1 MIIKEV
7 IERKPVKVS
16 SKENPMDK
24 KNKIKESQ
32 LFIEEWHDTCLALP
46 DYDDVWFIADNRL
59 CVGKYEPN
67 QQLFCMADGFGVELK
82 DVRQWKYV
90 GVDKQIAKYP
100 KEKQIIAVQTP
111 DYPCLITGIFTDHCI
126 DEETGDEVSAVITD
140 EEVYN
145 SGDIIDW
152 KRVLYWYVLP
162 ELPIVTLEPVGDAI
176 TIALPDTEE
185 VIVDRTGVTTND
197 LCSCE
202 GEACSCTG
210 PMSMDSKD
218 VKSAIV
224 NSNTLSE
231 KCKDL
236 KESIEDDMEDEVVE
250 PPMEEDDIYDIDS
263 PEPLEGPEPMDSMEE
278 PTSEES
284 SEGLNED
291 ELESSVKDWY
301 LGSFEVDD
309 LGNEISEDVTFAD
322 VMKCLEDHSDFYE
335 CIGVGDSVIRERV
348 FEKLA
353 EILNVEPLIVYY
365 QWLRDDYDWFA
376 DIEEESMEEE
386 PIEEE
391 EVIEEEDSEVDP
403 ELKKEFDSLDGDVD
417 IGIDRKLPKDLAEH
431 TMRYFL
437 NILRIS

>member
-16 SKENPMDK
+16 SKGNPMD
-24 KNKIKESQ
+24 NINRVKEAQ

-46 DYDDVWFIADNRL
+46 EYDDVWFIADGRL

-100 KEKQIIAVQTP
+100 KEKQIVAVQTP
-111 DYPCLITGIFTDHCI
+111 DYPCLVTGIFTDHCI
-126 DEETGDEVSAVITD
+126 DDETGDEVSAIITD

-145 SGDIIDW
+145 FEDIIDW
-152 KRVLYWYVLP
+152 KKVLYWYVLP
-162 ELPIVTLEPVGDAI
+162 ELPIVILDPVGDAI
-176 TIALPDTEE
+176 TVALPDTEE
-185 VIVDRTGVTTND
+185 VIVDKTGVTTND
-197 LCSCE
+197 LCCCE
-202 GEACSCTG
+202 GEACSSTG
-210 PMSMDSKD
+210 PMSMDSGD

-231 KCKDL
+231 KRKGL
-236 KESIEDDMEDEVVE
+236 KESVEEDMENVVA
-250 PPMEEDDIYDIDS
+250 PPVEEEDIYDIDE
-263 PEPLEGPEPMDSMEE
+263 PETIEE
-278 PTSEES
+278 PVNEVSEEEVVETS
-284 SEGLNED
+284 DED
-291 ELESSVKDWY
+291 ELNSSVKEWY
-301 LGSFEVDD
+301 LNSFDVDNLGS
-309 LGNEISEDVTFAD
+309 EISENVTFGD
-322 VMKCLEDHSDFYE
+322 VMRCLEEHNDFYE

-353 EILNVEPLIVYY
+353 EILNVEPLTVYY
-365 QWLRDDYDWFA
+365 QWLKDDYDWFA
-376 DIEEESMEEE
+376 DVEEDSVAEE

-391 EVIEEEDSEVDP
+391 AVDNEDPEIDP
-403 ELKKEFDSLDGDVD
+403 ELKEDFDSLEDEDADMKVEVEN
-417 IGIDRKLPKDLAEH
+417 LPKELAEH

-437 NILRIS
+437 NILREN

>member
-16 SKENPMDK
+16 SKGNPMD
-24 KNKIKESQ
+24 NINRVKEAQ

-46 DYDDVWFIADNRL
+46 EYDDVWFIADGRL

-100 KEKQIIAVQTP
+100 KEKQIVAVQTP
-111 DYPCLITGIFTDHCI
+111 DYPCLVTGIFTDHCI
-126 DEETGDEVSAVITD
+126 DEETGDEVSAIITD

-145 SGDIIDW
+145 FEDIIDW

-162 ELPIVTLEPVGDAI
+162 ELPIVILEPVGDAI
-176 TIALPDTEE
+176 TIALPDTED

-197 LCSCE
+197 LCCCE
-202 GEACSCTG
+202 GEACSSTG
-210 PMSMDSKD
+210 PMSMDSGD

-231 KCKDL
+231 KRKGL
-236 KESIEDDMEDEVVE
+236 KESVEEDMENVITPPVE
-250 PPMEEDDIYDIDS
+250 EEDIYDIDE
-263 PEPLEGPEPMDSMEE
+263 PETVEE
-278 PTSEES
+278 PVNEVSEEEVVETS
-284 SEGLNED
+284 DED
-291 ELESSVKDWY
+291 ELNSSVKEWY
-301 LGSFEVDD
+301 LNSFDVDNLGS
-309 LGNEISEDVTFAD
+309 EISEDVTFGD
-322 VMKCLEDHSDFYE
+322 VMRCLEEHNDFYD

-353 EILNVEPLIVYY
+353 EILNVEPLTVYY
-365 QWLRDDYDWFA
+365 QWLKDDYDWFA
-376 DIEEESMEEE
+376 DVEEDSVEEE

-391 EVIEEEDSEVDP
+391 EAIDNEDLEIDP
-403 ELKKEFDSLDGDVD
+403 ELKEDFDSLEDEDADMKVEVEN
-417 IGIDRKLPKDLAEH
+417 LPKELAEH

-437 NILRIS
+437 NILREN

>member
-16 SKENPMDK
+16 SKGNPMD
-24 KNKIKESQ
+24 NINRVKEAQ

-46 DYDDVWFIADNRL
+46 EYDDVWFIADGRL

-100 KEKQIIAVQTP
+100 KEKQIVAVQTP

-126 DEETGDEVSAVITD
+126 DDETGDEVSAIITD

-145 SGDIIDW
+145 FEDIIDW

-162 ELPIVTLEPVGDAI
+162 ELPIVILDPVGDAV
-176 TIALPDTEE
+176 TVALPDTEE
-185 VIVDRTGVTTND
+185 VIVDKTGVTTND
-197 LCSCE
+197 LCCCE
-202 GEACSCTG
+202 GEACSSTG
-210 PMSMDSKD
+210 PMSMDSGD

-231 KCKDL
+231 KCKGL
-236 KESIEDDMEDEVVE
+236 KESVEEDMENVVA
-250 PPMEEDDIYDIDS
+250 PPMEEEDIYDIDE
-263 PEPLEGPEPMDSMEE
+263 PETVEE
-278 PTSEES
+278 PVNEVSEEEVVETS
-284 SEGLNED
+284 DED
-291 ELESSVKDWY
+291 ELNSSVKEWY
-301 LGSFEVDD
+301 LNSFDVDNLGS
-309 LGNEISEDVTFAD
+309 EISEDVTFGD
-322 VMKCLEDHSDFYE
+322 VMRCLEEHNDFYD

-353 EILNVEPLIVYY
+353 EILNVEPLTVYY
-365 QWLRDDYDWFA
+365 QWLKDDYDWFA
-376 DIEEESMEEE
+376 DVEEDSVAEE

-391 EVIEEEDSEVDP
+391 AVDNEDLEIDP
-403 ELKKEFDSLDGDVD
+403 ELKEDFDSLEDEDADMKVEVEN
-417 IGIDRKLPKDLAEH
+417 LPKELAEH

-437 NILRIS
+437 NILREN

>member
-16 SKENPMDK
+16 SKGNPMD
-24 KNKIKESQ
+24 NINRVKEAQ

-46 DYDDVWFIADNRL
+46 EYDDVWFIADGRL

-100 KEKQIIAVQTP
+100 KEKQIVAVQTP

-126 DEETGDEVSAVITD
+126 DDETGDEVSAIITD

-145 SGDIIDW
+145 FEDIIDW

-162 ELPIVTLEPVGDAI
+162 ELPIVILEPVGDAI

-197 LCSCE
+197 LCCCE
-202 GEACSCTG
+202 GEACSSTG
-210 PMSMDSKD
+210 PMSMDSGD

-231 KCKDL
+231 KRKGL
-236 KESIEDDMEDEVVE
+236 KESVEEDMENVVA
-250 PPMEEDDIYDIDS
+250 PPVEEEDIYDIDE
-263 PEPLEGPEPMDSMEE
+263 PETIEE
-278 PTSEES
+278 PVNEVSEEEVVETS
-284 SEGLNED
+284 DED
-291 ELESSVKDWY
+291 ELNSSVKEWY
-301 LGSFEVDD
+301 LNSFDVDNLGS
-309 LGNEISEDVTFAD
+309 EISENVTFGD
-322 VMKCLEDHSDFYE
+322 VMRCLEEHNDFYE

-353 EILNVEPLIVYY
+353 EILNVEPLTVYY
-365 QWLRDDYDWFA
+365 QWLKDDYDWFA
-376 DIEEESMEEE
+376 DVEEDSVAEE

-391 EVIEEEDSEVDP
+391 AVDNEDPEIDP
-403 ELKKEFDSLDGDVD
+403 ELKEDFDSLEDEDADMKVEVEN
-417 IGIDRKLPKDLAEH
+417 LPKELAEH

-437 NILRIS
+437 NILREN

>member
-16 SKENPMDK
+16 SKRNPMD
-24 KNKIKESQ
+24 NINRVKEAQ

-46 DYDDVWFIADNRL
+46 EYDDVWFIADGRL

-100 KEKQIIAVQTP
+100 KEKQIVAVQTP

-126 DEETGDEVSAVITD
+126 DDETGDEVSAIITD

-145 SGDIIDW
+145 FEDIIDW

-162 ELPIVTLEPVGDAI
+162 ELPIVILDPVGDAI

-197 LCSCE
+197 LCCCE
-202 GEACSCTG
+202 GEACSSTG
-210 PMSMDSKD
+210 PMSMDSGD

-231 KCKDL
+231 KCKGL
-236 KESIEDDMEDEVVE
+236 KESVEEDMENVVA
-250 PPMEEDDIYDIDS
+250 PSIEEEDIYDIDE
-263 PEPLEGPEPMDSMEE
+263 PETVEE
-278 PTSEES
+278 PVNEVSEEEVVETS
-284 SEGLNED
+284 DED
-291 ELESSVKDWY
+291 ELNSSVKEWY
-301 LGSFEVDD
+301 LNSFDVDNLGS
-309 LGNEISEDVTFAD
+309 EISENVTFGD
-322 VMKCLEDHSDFYE
+322 VMRCLEEHNDFYE

-353 EILNVEPLIVYY
+353 EILNVEPLTVYY
-365 QWLRDDYDWFA
+365 QWLKDDYDWFA
-376 DIEEESMEEE
+376 DVEEDSVAEE

-391 EVIEEEDSEVDP
+391 AVDNEDPEIDP
-403 ELKKEFDSLDGDVD
+403 ELKEDFDSLEDEDADMKVEVEN
-417 IGIDRKLPKDLAEH
+417 LPKELAEH

-437 NILRIS
+437 NILREN

>member
-16 SKENPMDK
+16 SKGNPMD
-24 KNKIKESQ
+24 NINRVKEAQ

-46 DYDDVWFIADNRL
+46 EYDDVWFIADGRL

-100 KEKQIIAVQTP
+100 KEKQIVAVQTP

-126 DEETGDEVSAVITD
+126 DEETGDEVSAIITD

-145 SGDIIDW
+145 FEDIIDW

-162 ELPIVTLEPVGDAI
+162 ELPIVILEPVGDAI
-176 TIALPDTEE
+176 TIALPDTED

-197 LCSCE
+197 LCCCE
-202 GEACSCTG
+202 GEACSSTG
-210 PMSMDSKD
+210 PMSMDSGD

-231 KCKDL
+231 KRKGL
-236 KESIEDDMEDEVVE
+236 KESVEEDMENVVA
-250 PPMEEDDIYDIDS
+250 PPVEEEDIYDIDE
-263 PEPLEGPEPMDSMEE
+263 PETVEE
-278 PTSEES
+278 PVNEVSEEEVVETS
-284 SEGLNED
+284 DED
-291 ELESSVKDWY
+291 ELNSSVKEWY
-301 LGSFEVDD
+301 LNSFDVDNLGS
-309 LGNEISEDVTFAD
+309 EISENVTFGD
-322 VMKCLEDHSDFYE
+322 VMRCLEEHNDFYE

-353 EILNVEPLIVYY
+353 EILNVEPLTVYY
-365 QWLRDDYDWFA
+365 QWLKDDYDWFA
-376 DIEEESMEEE
+376 DVEEDSVAEE

-391 EVIEEEDSEVDP
+391 AVDNEDPEIDP
-403 ELKKEFDSLDGDVD
+403 ELKEDFDSLEDEDADMKVEVEN
-417 IGIDRKLPKDLAEH
+417 LPKELAEH

-437 NILRIS
+437 NILREN

>member
-16 SKENPMDK
+16 SKGNPMD
-24 KNKIKESQ
+24 NINRVKEAQ

-46 DYDDVWFIADNRL
+46 EYDDVWFIADGRL

-100 KEKQIIAVQTP
+100 KEKQIVAVQTP

-126 DEETGDEVSAVITD
+126 DDETGDEVSAIITD

-145 SGDIIDW
+145 FEDIIDW

-162 ELPIVTLEPVGDAI
+162 ELPIVILDPVGDAI

-197 LCSCE
+197 LCCCE
-202 GEACSCTG
+202 GEACSSTG
-210 PMSMDSKD
+210 PMSMDSGD

-224 NSNTLSE
+224 SSNTLSE
-231 KCKDL
+231 KCKGL
-236 KESIEDDMEDEVVE
+236 KESVEEDMENVVA
-250 PPMEEDDIYDIDS
+250 PPMEEEDIYDIDE
-263 PEPLEGPEPMDSMEE
+263 PETVEE
-278 PTSEES
+278 PVNEVSEEEVVETS
-284 SEGLNED
+284 DED
-291 ELESSVKDWY
+291 ELNSSVKEWY
-301 LGSFEVDD
+301 LNSFDVDNLGS
-309 LGNEISEDVTFAD
+309 EISENVTFGD
-322 VMKCLEDHSDFYE
+322 VMRCLEEHNDFYE

-353 EILNVEPLIVYY
+353 EILNVEPLTVYY
-365 QWLRDDYDWFA
+365 QWLKDDYDWFA
-376 DIEEESMEEE
+376 DVEEDSVAEE

-391 EVIEEEDSEVDP
+391 AVDNEDPEIDP
-403 ELKKEFDSLDGDVD
+403 ELKEDFDSLEDEDADMKVEVEN
-417 IGIDRKLPKDLAEH
+417 LPKELAEH

-437 NILRIS
+437 NILREN

>member
-16 SKENPMDK
+16 SKGNPMD
-24 KNKIKESQ
+24 NINRVKEAQ

-46 DYDDVWFIADNRL
+46 EYDDVWFIADGRL

-100 KEKQIIAVQTP
+100 KEKQIVAVQTP

-126 DEETGDEVSAVITD
+126 DDETGDEVSAIITD

-145 SGDIIDW
+145 FEDIIDW

-162 ELPIVTLEPVGDAI
+162 ELPIVILEPVGDAI

-197 LCSCE
+197 LCCCE
-202 GEACSCTG
+202 GEACSSTG
-210 PMSMDSKD
+210 PMSMDSGD

-231 KCKDL
+231 KCKGL
-236 KESIEDDMEDEVVE
+236 KESVEEDMENVVA
-250 PPMEEDDIYDIDS
+250 PPVEEEDIYDIDE
-263 PEPLEGPEPMDSMEE
+263 PETVEE
-278 PTSEES
+278 PVNEVSEEEVVETS
-284 SEGLNED
+284 DED
-291 ELESSVKDWY
+291 ELNSSVKEWY
-301 LGSFEVDD
+301 LNSFDVDNLGS
-309 LGNEISEDVTFAD
+309 EISENVTFGD
-322 VMKCLEDHSDFYE
+322 VMRCLEEHNDFYE

-353 EILNVEPLIVYY
+353 EILNVEPLTVYY
-365 QWLRDDYDWFA
+365 QWLKDDYDWFA
-376 DIEEESMEEE
+376 DVEEDSVEEE

-391 EVIEEEDSEVDP
+391 AVDNEDPEIDP
-403 ELKKEFDSLDGDVD
+403 ELKEDFDSLEDEDADMKVEVEN
-417 IGIDRKLPKDLAEH
+417 LPKELAEH

-437 NILRIS
+437 NILREN

>member
-16 SKENPMDK
+16 SKGNPMD
-24 KNKIKESQ
+24 NINRVKEAQ

-46 DYDDVWFIADNRL
+46 EYDDVWFIADGRL

-100 KEKQIIAVQTP
+100 KEKQIVAVQTP

-126 DEETGDEVSAVITD
+126 DDETGDEVSAIITD

-145 SGDIIDW
+145 FEDIIDW

-162 ELPIVTLEPVGDAI
+162 ELPIVILDPVGDAI

-197 LCSCE
+197 LCCCE
-202 GEACSCTG
+202 GEACSSTG
-210 PMSMDSKD
+210 PMSMDSGD

-231 KCKDL
+231 KCKGL
-236 KESIEDDMEDEVVE
+236 KESVEEDMENVVA
-250 PPMEEDDIYDIDS
+250 PPMEEEDIYDIDE
-263 PEPLEGPEPMDSMEE
+263 PETVEE
-278 PTSEES
+278 PVNEVTEEEEVVETSD
-284 SEGLNED
+284 ED
-291 ELESSVKDWY
+291 ELNSSVKEWY
-301 LGSFEVDD
+301 LNSFDVDNLGS
-309 LGNEISEDVTFAD
+309 EISENVTFGD
-322 VMKCLEDHSDFYE
+322 VMRCLEEHNDFYE

-353 EILNVEPLIVYY
+353 EILNVEPLTVYY
-365 QWLRDDYDWFA
+365 QWLKDDYDWFA
-376 DIEEESMEEE
+376 DVEEDSVAEE

-391 EVIEEEDSEVDP
+391 AVDNEDPEIDP
-403 ELKKEFDSLDGDVD
+403 ELKEDFDSLEDEDADMKVEVEN
-417 IGIDRKLPKDLAEH
+417 LPKELAEH

-437 NILRIS
+437 NILREN

>member
-16 SKENPMDK
+16 SKGNPMD
-24 KNKIKESQ
+24 NINRVKEAQ

-46 DYDDVWFIADNRL
+46 EYDDVWFIADGRL

-100 KEKQIIAVQTP
+100 KEKQIVAVQTP

-126 DEETGDEVSAVITD
+126 DDETGDEVSAIITD

-145 SGDIIDW
+145 FEDIIDW

-162 ELPIVTLEPVGDAI
+162 ELPIVILEPVGDAI
-176 TIALPDTEE
+176 TIALPDTED

-197 LCSCE
+197 LCCCE
-202 GEACSCTG
+202 GEACSSTG
-210 PMSMDSKD
+210 PMSMDSGD

-231 KCKDL
+231 KCKGL
-236 KESIEDDMEDEVVE
+236 KESVEEDMENVVA
-250 PPMEEDDIYDIDS
+250 PPVEEEDIYDIDE
-263 PEPLEGPEPMDSMEE
+263 PETVEE
-278 PTSEES
+278 PVNEVSEEEEVVETS
-284 SEGLNED
+284 DED
-291 ELESSVKDWY
+291 ELNSSVKEWY
-301 LGSFEVDD
+301 LNSFDVDNLGS
-309 LGNEISEDVTFAD
+309 EISENVTFGD
-322 VMKCLEDHSDFYE
+322 VMRCLEEHNDFYE

-353 EILNVEPLIVYY
+353 EILNVEPLTVYY
-365 QWLRDDYDWFA
+365 QWLKDDYDWFA
-376 DIEEESMEEE
+376 DVEEDSVEEE

-391 EVIEEEDSEVDP
+391 AVDNEDLEIDP
-403 ELKKEFDSLDGDVD
+403 ELKEDFDSLEDEDADMKVEVEN
-417 IGIDRKLPKDLAEH
+417 LPKELAEH

-437 NILRIS
+437 NILREN

>member
-16 SKENPMDK
+16 SKGNPMD
-24 KNKIKESQ
+24 NINRVKEAQ

-46 DYDDVWFIADNRL
+46 EYDDVWFIADGRL

-100 KEKQIIAVQTP
+100 KEKQIVAVQTP

-126 DEETGDEVSAVITD
+126 DDETGDEVSAIITD

-145 SGDIIDW
+145 FEDIIDW

-162 ELPIVTLEPVGDAI
+162 ELPIVILDPVGDAV
-176 TIALPDTEE
+176 TVALPDTEE
-185 VIVDRTGVTTND
+185 VIVDKTGVTTND
-197 LCSCE
+197 LCCCE
-202 GEACSCTG
+202 GEACSSTG
-210 PMSMDSKD
+210 PMSMDSGD

-231 KCKDL
+231 KCKGL
-236 KESIEDDMEDEVVE
+236 KESVEEDMENVIAPPVE
-250 PPMEEDDIYDIDS
+250 EEDIYDIDE
-263 PEPLEGPEPMDSMEE
+263 PETVKEPVNEV
-278 PTSEES
+278 SEEEVVETS
-284 SEGLNED
+284 DED
-291 ELESSVKDWY
+291 ELNSSVKEWY
-301 LGSFEVDD
+301 LNSFDVDNLGS
-309 LGNEISEDVTFAD
+309 EISEDVTFGD
-322 VMKCLEDHSDFYE
+322 VMRCLEEHNDFYE

-353 EILNVEPLIVYY
+353 EILNVEPLTVYY
-365 QWLRDDYDWFA
+365 QWLKDDYDWFA
-376 DIEEESMEEE
+376 DVEEDSVEEE

-391 EVIEEEDSEVDP
+391 AVDNEDLEIDP
-403 ELKKEFDSLDGDVD
+403 ELKEDFDSLEDEDADMKVEVEN
-417 IGIDRKLPKDLAEH
+417 LPKELAEH

-437 NILRIS
+437 NILREN

>member
-1 MIIKEV
+1 MIIKAV

-16 SKENPMDK
+16 SKRNPMD
-24 KNKIKESQ
+24 NINRVKEAQ

-46 DYDDVWFIADNRL
+46 EYDDVWFIADGRL

-100 KEKQIIAVQTP
+100 KEKQIVAVQTP

-126 DEETGDEVSAVITD
+126 DDETGDEVSAIITD

-145 SGDIIDW
+145 FEDIIDW
-152 KRVLYWYVLP
+152 KKVLYWYVLP
-162 ELPIVTLEPVGDAI
+162 ELPIVILEPVGDAI

-202 GEACSCTG
+202 GEVCSSTG
-210 PMSMDSKD
+210 PMTMDSGD

-231 KCKDL
+231 KRKGL
-236 KESIEDDMEDEVVE
+236 KESVEEDMENVIAPPVE
-250 PPMEEDDIYDIDS
+250 EEDIYDIDE
-263 PEPLEGPEPMDSMEE
+263 PETVEE
-278 PTSEES
+278 PVNEVSEEEVVETS
-284 SEGLNED
+284 DED
-291 ELESSVKDWY
+291 ELNSSVKEWY
-301 LGSFEVDD
+301 LNSFDVDNLGS
-309 LGNEISEDVTFAD
+309 EISENVTFGD
-322 VMKCLEDHSDFYE
+322 VMRCLEEHNDFYE
-335 CIGVGDSVIRERV
+335 CIGGGDSVIRERV

-353 EILNVEPLIVYY
+353 EILNVEPLTVYY
-365 QWLRDDYDWFA
+365 QWLKDDYDWFA
-376 DIEEESMEEE
+376 DVEEDSVEEE

-391 EVIEEEDSEVDP
+391 AVDNEDPEIDP
-403 ELKKEFDSLDGDVD
+403 ELKEDFDSLEDEDADMKVEVEN
-417 IGIDRKLPKDLAEH
+417 LPKELAEH

-437 NILRIS
+437 NILREN

>member
-16 SKENPMDK
+16 SKGNPMD
-24 KNKIKESQ
+24 NINRVKEAQ

-46 DYDDVWFIADNRL
+46 EYDDVWFIADGRL

-100 KEKQIIAVQTP
+100 KEKQIVAVQTP

-126 DEETGDEVSAVITD
+126 DDETGDEVSAIITD

-145 SGDIIDW
+145 FEDIIDW

-162 ELPIVTLEPVGDAI
+162 ELPIVILDPVGDAI
-176 TIALPDTEE
+176 TVALPDTEE

-197 LCSCE
+197 LCCCE
-202 GEACSCTG
+202 GEACSSTG
-210 PMSMDSKD
+210 PMSMDSGD

-231 KCKDL
+231 KCKGL
-236 KESIEDDMEDEVVE
+236 KESVEEDMENVVA
-250 PPMEEDDIYDIDS
+250 PPMEEEDIYDIDE
-263 PEPLEGPEPMDSMEE
+263 PETVEE
-278 PTSEES
+278 PVNEVSEEEVVETS
-284 SEGLNED
+284 DED
-291 ELESSVKDWY
+291 ELNSSVKEWY
-301 LGSFEVDD
+301 LNSFDVDNLGS
-309 LGNEISEDVTFAD
+309 EISENVTFGD
-322 VMKCLEDHSDFYE
+322 VMRCLEEHNDFYE

-353 EILNVEPLIVYY
+353 EIYDAVEVSISSDFDLYYKLYGWDCDSIVIMNP
-365 QWLRDDYDWFA
+365 D
-376 DIEEESMEEE
+376 
-386 PIEEE
+386 
-391 EVIEEEDSEVDP
+391 VVV
-403 ELKKEFDSLDGDVD
+403 EL
-417 IGIDRKLPKDLAEH
+417 
-431 TMRYFL
+431 
-437 NILRIS
+437 

>member
-16 SKENPMDK
+16 SKGNPMD
-24 KNKIKESQ
+24 NINRVKEAQ

-46 DYDDVWFIADNRL
+46 EYDDVWFIADGRL

-100 KEKQIIAVQTP
+100 KEKQIVAVQTP

-126 DEETGDEVSAVITD
+126 DDETGDEVSAIITD

-145 SGDIIDW
+145 FEDIIDW

-162 ELPIVTLEPVGDAI
+162 ELPIVILDPVGDAI

-197 LCSCE
+197 LCCCE
-202 GEACSCTG
+202 GEACSSTG
-210 PMSMDSKD
+210 PMSMDSGD

-231 KCKDL
+231 KCKGL
-236 KESIEDDMEDEVVE
+236 KESVEEDMENVVA
-250 PPMEEDDIYDIDS
+250 PPMEEEDIYDIDE
-263 PEPLEGPEPMDSMEE
+263 PETVEE
-278 PTSEES
+278 PVNEVSEEEEVVETS
-284 SEGLNED
+284 DED
-291 ELESSVKDWY
+291 ELNSSVKEWY
-301 LGSFEVDD
+301 LNSFDVDNLGS
-309 LGNEISEDVTFAD
+309 EISENVTFGD
-322 VMKCLEDHSDFYE
+322 VMRCLEEHNDFYE

-353 EILNVEPLIVYY
+353 EILNVEPLTVYY
-365 QWLRDDYDWFA
+365 QWLKDDYDWFA
-376 DIEEESMEEE
+376 DVEEDSVEEE

-391 EVIEEEDSEVDP
+391 AVDNEDLEIDP
-403 ELKKEFDSLDGDVD
+403 ELKEDFDSLEDEDADMKVEVEN
-417 IGIDRKLPKDLAEH
+417 LPKELAEH

-437 NILRIS
+437 NILREN

>member
-16 SKENPMDK
+16 SKGNPMD
-24 KNKIKESQ
+24 NINRVKEAQ

-46 DYDDVWFIADNRL
+46 EYDDVWFIADGRL

-90 GVDKQIAKYP
+90 GVDKQIAKYQ
-100 KEKQIIAVQTP
+100 KEKQIVAVQTP

-126 DEETGDEVSAVITD
+126 DDETGDEVSAIITD

-145 SGDIIDW
+145 FEDIIDW
-152 KRVLYWYVLP
+152 KKVLYWYVLP
-162 ELPIVTLEPVGDAI
+162 ELPIVILEPVGDAI

-197 LCSCE
+197 LCCCE
-202 GEACSCTG
+202 GEACSSTG
-210 PMSMDSKD
+210 PMSMDSGD

-231 KCKDL
+231 KRKGL
-236 KESIEDDMEDEVVE
+236 KESVEEDMENVVA
-250 PPMEEDDIYDIDS
+250 PPMEEEDIYDIDE
-263 PEPLEGPEPMDSMEE
+263 PETVEE
-278 PTSEES
+278 PVNEVSEEEVVETS
-284 SEGLNED
+284 DED
-291 ELESSVKDWY
+291 ELNSSVKEWY
-301 LGSFEVDD
+301 LNSFDVDNLGS
-309 LGNEISEDVTFAD
+309 EISENVTFGD
-322 VMKCLEDHSDFYE
+322 VMRCLEEHNDFYE

-353 EILNVEPLIVYY
+353 EILNVEPLTVYY
-365 QWLRDDYDWFA
+365 QWLKDDYDWFA
-376 DIEEESMEEE
+376 DVEEDSVEEE

-391 EVIEEEDSEVDP
+391 AVDNEDLEIDP
-403 ELKKEFDSLDGDVD
+403 ELKEDFDSLEDEDADMKVEVEN
-417 IGIDRKLPKDLAEH
+417 LPKELAEH

-437 NILRIS
+437 NILREN

>member
-16 SKENPMDK
+16 SKGNPMD
-24 KNKIKESQ
+24 NINRVKEAQ

-46 DYDDVWFIADNRL
+46 EYDDVWFIADGRL

-100 KEKQIIAVQTP
+100 KEKQIVAVQTP

-126 DEETGDEVSAVITD
+126 DEETGDEVSAIITD

-145 SGDIIDW
+145 FEDIIDW

-162 ELPIVTLEPVGDAI
+162 ELPIVILEPVGDAI
-176 TIALPDTEE
+176 TIALPDTED

-197 LCSCE
+197 LCCCE
-202 GEACSCTG
+202 GEACSSTG
-210 PMSMDSKD
+210 PMSMDSGD

-231 KCKDL
+231 KRKGL
-236 KESIEDDMEDEVVE
+236 KESVEEDMENVITPPVE
-250 PPMEEDDIYDIDS
+250 EEDIYDIDE
-263 PEPLEGPEPMDSMEE
+263 PETVEE
-278 PTSEES
+278 PVNEVSEEEVVETS
-284 SEGLNED
+284 DED
-291 ELESSVKDWY
+291 ELNSSVKEWY
-301 LGSFEVDD
+301 LNSFDVDNLGS
-309 LGNEISEDVTFAD
+309 EISEDVTFGD
-322 VMKCLEDHSDFYE
+322 VMRCLEEHNDFYD

-353 EILNVEPLIVYY
+353 EILNVEPLTVYY
-365 QWLRDDYDWFA
+365 QWLKDDYDWFA
-376 DIEEESMEEE
+376 DVEEDSVAEE

-391 EVIEEEDSEVDP
+391 AVDNEDLEIDP
-403 ELKKEFDSLDGDVD
+403 ELKEDFDSLEDEDADMKVEVEN
-417 IGIDRKLPKDLAEH
+417 LPKELAEH

-437 NILRIS
+437 NILREN

>member
-16 SKENPMDK
+16 SKGNPMD
-24 KNKIKESQ
+24 NINRVKEAQ
-32 LFIEEWHDTCLALP
+32 LFIDEWHDTCLALP
-46 DYDDVWFIADNRL
+46 EYDDVWFIADGRL

-100 KEKQIIAVQTP
+100 KEKQIVAVQTP
-111 DYPCLITGIFTDHCI
+111 DYPCLVTGIFTDHCI
-126 DEETGDEVSAVITD
+126 DEETGDEVSAIITD

-145 SGDIIDW
+145 FEDIIDW

-162 ELPIVTLEPVGDAI
+162 ELPIVILDPVGDAI

-202 GEACSCTG
+202 GEACSSTG
-210 PMSMDSKD
+210 PMSMDSGD

-224 NSNTLSE
+224 SSNTLSE
-231 KCKDL
+231 KRKGF
-236 KESIEDDMEDEVVE
+236 KESVEDDMENVVV
-250 PPMEEDDIYDIDS
+250 PPMEEEDIYDIDE
-263 PEPLEGPEPMDSMEE
+263 PETVEE
-278 PTSEES
+278 PVNEVSEEEVVETS
-284 SEGLNED
+284 DED
-291 ELESSVKDWY
+291 ELNSSVKEWY
-301 LGSFEVDD
+301 LNSFEVDN
-309 LGNEISEDVTFAD
+309 LGNEISEGITFGD
-322 VMKCLEDHSDFYE
+322 VMRCLEEHNDFYD

-353 EILNVEPLIVYY
+353 EILNVEPLTVYY
-365 QWLRDDYDWFA
+365 QWLKDDYDWFA
-376 DIEEESMEEE
+376 DVEEDSVEEE

-391 EVIEEEDSEVDP
+391 AVDNEDLEIDP
-403 ELKKEFDSLDGDVD
+403 ELKEDFDSLEDEDADMKVDVEN
-417 IGIDRKLPKDLAEH
+417 LPKELAEH

-437 NILRIS
+437 NILREN

>member
-16 SKENPMDK
+16 SKGNPMD
-24 KNKIKESQ
+24 NINRVKEAQ

-46 DYDDVWFIADNRL
+46 EYDDVWFIADGRL

-100 KEKQIIAVQTP
+100 KEKQIVAVQTP

-126 DEETGDEVSAVITD
+126 DDETGDEVSAIITD

-145 SGDIIDW
+145 FEDIIDW

-162 ELPIVTLEPVGDAI
+162 ELPIVILEPVGDAI

-197 LCSCE
+197 LCCCE
-202 GEACSCTG
+202 GEACSSTG
-210 PMSMDSKD
+210 PMSMDSGD

-231 KCKDL
+231 KCKGL
-236 KESIEDDMEDEVVE
+236 KESVEEDMENVIAPPVE
-250 PPMEEDDIYDIDS
+250 EEDIYDIDE
-263 PEPLEGPEPMDSMEE
+263 PETVEE
-278 PTSEES
+278 PVNEVSEEEVVETS
-284 SEGLNED
+284 DED
-291 ELESSVKDWY
+291 ELNSSVKEWY
-301 LGSFEVDD
+301 LNSFDVDNLGS
-309 LGNEISEDVTFAD
+309 EISENVTFGD
-322 VMKCLEDHSDFYE
+322 VMRCLEEHNDFYE

-353 EILNVEPLIVYY
+353 EILNVEPLTVYY
-365 QWLRDDYDWFA
+365 QWLKDDYDWFA
-376 DIEEESMEEE
+376 DVEEDSVAEE

-391 EVIEEEDSEVDP
+391 AVDNEDLEIDP
-403 ELKKEFDSLDGDVD
+403 ELKEDFDSLEDEDADMKVEVEN
-417 IGIDRKLPKDLAEH
+417 LPKELAEH

-437 NILRIS
+437 NILREN

>member
-16 SKENPMDK
+16 SKGNPMD
-24 KNKIKESQ
+24 NINRVKEAQ

-46 DYDDVWFIADNRL
+46 EYDDVWFIADGRL

-100 KEKQIIAVQTP
+100 KEKQIVAVQTP

-126 DEETGDEVSAVITD
+126 DDETGDEVSAIITD

-145 SGDIIDW
+145 FEDIIDW

-162 ELPIVTLEPVGDAI
+162 ELPIVILEPVGDAI
-176 TIALPDTEE
+176 TIALPDTED

-197 LCSCE
+197 LCCCE
-202 GEACSCTG
+202 GEACSSTG
-210 PMSMDSKD
+210 PMSMDSGD

-231 KCKDL
+231 KRKGL
-236 KESIEDDMEDEVVE
+236 KESVEEDMENVITPPVE
-250 PPMEEDDIYDIDS
+250 EEDIYDIDE
-263 PEPLEGPEPMDSMEE
+263 PETVEE
-278 PTSEES
+278 PVNEVSEEEVVETS
-284 SEGLNED
+284 DED
-291 ELESSVKDWY
+291 ELNSSVKEWY
-301 LGSFEVDD
+301 LNSFDVDNLGS
-309 LGNEISEDVTFAD
+309 EISENVTFGD
-322 VMKCLEDHSDFYE
+322 VMRCLEEHNDFYE

-353 EILNVEPLIVYY
+353 EILNVEPLTVYY
-365 QWLRDDYDWFA
+365 QWLKDDYDWFA
-376 DIEEESMEEE
+376 DVEEDSVAEE

-391 EVIEEEDSEVDP
+391 AVDNEDPEIDP
-403 ELKKEFDSLDGDVD
+403 ELKEDFDSLEDEDADMKVEVEN
-417 IGIDRKLPKDLAEH
+417 LPKELAEH

-437 NILRIS
+437 NILREN

>member
-16 SKENPMDK
+16 SKGNPMD
-24 KNKIKESQ
+24 NINRVKEAQ

-46 DYDDVWFIADNRL
+46 EYDDVWFIADGRL

-100 KEKQIIAVQTP
+100 KEKQIVAVQTP

-126 DEETGDEVSAVITD
+126 DEETGDEVSAIITD

-145 SGDIIDW
+145 FEDIIDW

-162 ELPIVTLEPVGDAI
+162 ELPIVILEPVGDAI
-176 TIALPDTEE
+176 TIALPDTED

-197 LCSCE
+197 LCCCE
-202 GEACSCTG
+202 GEACSSTG
-210 PMSMDSKD
+210 PMSMDSGD

-231 KCKDL
+231 KCKGL
-236 KESIEDDMEDEVVE
+236 KESVEEDMENVVA
-250 PPMEEDDIYDIDS
+250 PPMEEEDIYDIDE
-263 PEPLEGPEPMDSMEE
+263 PETVEE
-278 PTSEES
+278 PVNEVSEEEVVETS
-284 SEGLNED
+284 DED
-291 ELESSVKDWY
+291 ELNSSVKEWY
-301 LGSFEVDD
+301 LNSFDVDNLGS
-309 LGNEISEDVTFAD
+309 EISENVTFGD
-322 VMKCLEDHSDFYE
+322 VMRCLEEHNDFYE

-353 EILNVEPLIVYY
+353 EILNVEPLTVYY
-365 QWLRDDYDWFA
+365 QWLKDDYDWFA
-376 DIEEESMEEE
+376 DVEEDSVAEE

-391 EVIEEEDSEVDP
+391 AVDNEDPEIDP
-403 ELKKEFDSLDGDVD
+403 ELKEDFDSLEDEDADMKVEVEN
-417 IGIDRKLPKDLAEH
+417 LPKELAEH

-437 NILRIS
+437 NILREN

>member
-16 SKENPMDK
+16 SKGNPMD
-24 KNKIKESQ
+24 NINRVKEAQ

-46 DYDDVWFIADNRL
+46 EYDDVWFIADGRL

-100 KEKQIIAVQTP
+100 KEKQIVAVQTP

-126 DEETGDEVSAVITD
+126 DDETGDEVSAIITD

-145 SGDIIDW
+145 FEDIIDW

-162 ELPIVTLEPVGDAI
+162 ELPIVILEPVGNAI

-197 LCSCE
+197 LCCCE
-202 GEACSCTG
+202 GEACSSTG
-210 PMSMDSKD
+210 PMSMDSGD

-231 KCKDL
+231 KCKGL
-236 KESIEDDMEDEVVE
+236 KESVEEDMENVVA
-250 PPMEEDDIYDIDS
+250 PPMEEEDIYDIDE
-263 PEPLEGPEPMDSMEE
+263 PETVEE
-278 PTSEES
+278 PVNEVSEEEVVETS
-284 SEGLNED
+284 DED
-291 ELESSVKDWY
+291 ELNSSVKEWY
-301 LGSFEVDD
+301 LNSFDVDNLGS
-309 LGNEISEDVTFAD
+309 EISENVTFGD
-322 VMKCLEDHSDFYE
+322 VMRCLEEHNDFYE

-353 EILNVEPLIVYY
+353 EILNVEPLTVYY
-365 QWLRDDYDWFA
+365 QWLKDDYDWFA
-376 DIEEESMEEE
+376 DVEEDSVEEE

-391 EVIEEEDSEVDP
+391 AVDNEDPEIDP
-403 ELKKEFDSLDGDVD
+403 ELKEDFDSLEDEDADMKVEVEN
-417 IGIDRKLPKDLAEH
+417 LPKELAEH

-437 NILRIS
+437 NILREN

>member
-16 SKENPMDK
+16 SKGNPMD
-24 KNKIKESQ
+24 NINRVKEAQ

-46 DYDDVWFIADNRL
+46 EYDDVWFIADGRL

-100 KEKQIIAVQTP
+100 KEKQIVAVQTP

-126 DEETGDEVSAVITD
+126 DDETGDEVSAIITD

-145 SGDIIDW
+145 FEDIIDW

-162 ELPIVTLEPVGDAI
+162 ELPIVILEPVGDAI

-197 LCSCE
+197 LCCCE
-202 GEACSCTG
+202 GEACSSTG
-210 PMSMDSKD
+210 PMSMDSGD

-231 KCKDL
+231 KCNGL
-236 KESIEDDMEDEVVE
+236 KESVEEDMENVVA
-250 PPMEEDDIYDIDS
+250 PPVEEEDIYDIDE
-263 PEPLEGPEPMDSMEE
+263 PETVEE
-278 PTSEES
+278 PVNEVSEEEVVETSEE
-284 SEGLNED
+284 D
-291 ELESSVKDWY
+291 ELNSSVKEWY
-301 LGSFEVDD
+301 LNSFDVDNLGS
-309 LGNEISEDVTFAD
+309 EISENVTFGD
-322 VMKCLEDHSDFYE
+322 VMRCLEEHNDFYE

-353 EILNVEPLIVYY
+353 EILNVEPLTVYY
-365 QWLRDDYDWFA
+365 QWLKDDYDWFA
-376 DIEEESMEEE
+376 DVEEDSVAEE

-391 EVIEEEDSEVDP
+391 AVDNEDLEIDP
-403 ELKKEFDSLDGDVD
+403 ELKEDFDSLEDEDADMKVEVEN
-417 IGIDRKLPKDLAEH
+417 LPKELAEH

-437 NILRIS
+437 NILREN

>member
-16 SKENPMDK
+16 SKGNPMD
-24 KNKIKESQ
+24 NINRVKEAQ

-46 DYDDVWFIADNRL
+46 EYDDVWFIADGRL

-100 KEKQIIAVQTP
+100 KEKQIVAVQTP

-126 DEETGDEVSAVITD
+126 DDETGDEVSAIITD

-145 SGDIIDW
+145 FEDIIDW

-162 ELPIVTLEPVGDAI
+162 ELPIVILDPVGDAI

-197 LCSCE
+197 LCCCE
-202 GEACSCTG
+202 GEACSSTG
-210 PMSMDSKD
+210 PMSMDSGD

-231 KCKDL
+231 KCKGL
-236 KESIEDDMEDEVVE
+236 KESVEEDMENVVA
-250 PPMEEDDIYDIDS
+250 PPMEEEDIYDIDE
-263 PEPLEGPEPMDSMEE
+263 PETVEE
-278 PTSEES
+278 PVNEVSEEEVVETS
-284 SEGLNED
+284 DED
-291 ELESSVKDWY
+291 ELNSSVKEWY
-301 LGSFEVDD
+301 LNSFDVDNLGS
-309 LGNEISEDVTFAD
+309 EISENVTFGD
-322 VMKCLEDHSDFYE
+322 VMRCLEEHNDFYE

-353 EILNVEPLIVYY
+353 EILNVEPLTVYY
-365 QWLRDDYDWFA
+365 QWLKDDYDWFA
-376 DIEEESMEEE
+376 DVEEDSVEEE

-391 EVIEEEDSEVDP
+391 AVDNEDLEIDP
-403 ELKKEFDSLDGDVD
+403 ELKEDFDSLEDEDADMKVEVEN
-417 IGIDRKLPKDLAEH
+417 LPKELAEH

-437 NILRIS
+437 NILREN

>member
-16 SKENPMDK
+16 SKGNPMD
-24 KNKIKESQ
+24 NINRVKEAQ

-46 DYDDVWFIADNRL
+46 EYDDVWFIADGRL

-100 KEKQIIAVQTP
+100 KEKQIVAVQTP

-126 DEETGDEVSAVITD
+126 DDETGDEVSAIITD

-145 SGDIIDW
+145 FEDIIDW

-162 ELPIVTLEPVGDAI
+162 ELPIVILDPVGDAI

-197 LCSCE
+197 LCCCE
-202 GEACSCTG
+202 GEACSSTG
-210 PMSMDSKD
+210 PMSMDSGD

-231 KCKDL
+231 KCKGL
-236 KESIEDDMEDEVVE
+236 KESVEEDMENVVA
-250 PPMEEDDIYDIDS
+250 PPMEEEDIYDIDE
-263 PEPLEGPEPMDSMEE
+263 PETVEE
-278 PTSEES
+278 PVNEVSEEEVVETS
-284 SEGLNED
+284 DED
-291 ELESSVKDWY
+291 ELNSSVKEWY
-301 LGSFEVDD
+301 LNSFDVDNLGS
-309 LGNEISEDVTFAD
+309 EISENVTFGD
-322 VMKCLEDHSDFYE
+322 VMRCLEEHNDFYE

-353 EILNVEPLIVYY
+353 EILNVEPLTVYY
-365 QWLRDDYDWFA
+365 QWLKDDYDWFA
-376 DIEEESMEEE
+376 DVEEDSVEEE
-386 PIEEE
+386 PVEEE
-391 EVIEEEDSEVDP
+391 AVDNEDLEIDP
-403 ELKKEFDSLDGDVD
+403 ELKEDFDSLEDEDTDMKVEVEN
-417 IGIDRKLPKDLAEH
+417 LPKELAEH

-437 NILRIS
+437 NILREN

>member
-16 SKENPMDK
+16 SKGNPMD
-24 KNKIKESQ
+24 NINRVKEAQ

-46 DYDDVWFIADNRL
+46 EYDDVWFIADGRL

-100 KEKQIIAVQTP
+100 KEKQIVAVQTP

-126 DEETGDEVSAVITD
+126 DDETGDEVSAIITD

-145 SGDIIDW
+145 FEDIIDW

-162 ELPIVTLEPVGDAI
+162 ELPIVILEPVGDAI

-197 LCSCE
+197 LCCCE
-202 GEACSCTG
+202 GEACSSTG
-210 PMSMDSKD
+210 PMSMDSGD

-231 KCKDL
+231 KRKGL
-236 KESIEDDMEDEVVE
+236 KESVEEDMENVVA
-250 PPMEEDDIYDIDS
+250 PPMEEEDIYDIDE
-263 PEPLEGPEPMDSMEE
+263 PETVEE
-278 PTSEES
+278 PVNEVTEEEEVVETSD
-284 SEGLNED
+284 ED
-291 ELESSVKDWY
+291 ELNSSVKEWY
-301 LGSFEVDD
+301 LNSFDVDNLGS
-309 LGNEISEDVTFAD
+309 EISENVTFGD
-322 VMKCLEDHSDFYE
+322 VMRCLEEHNDFYE

-353 EILNVEPLIVYY
+353 EILNVEPLTVYY
-365 QWLRDDYDWFA
+365 QWLKDDYDWFA
-376 DIEEESMEEE
+376 DVEEDSVEEE

-391 EVIEEEDSEVDP
+391 AVDNEDPEIDP
-403 ELKKEFDSLDGDVD
+403 ELKEDFDSLEDEDADMKVEVEN
-417 IGIDRKLPKDLAEH
+417 LPKELAEH

-437 NILRIS
+437 NILREN

>member
-16 SKENPMDK
+16 SKRNPMD
-24 KNKIKESQ
+24 NINRVKEAQ

-46 DYDDVWFIADNRL
+46 EYDDVWFIADGRL

-100 KEKQIIAVQTP
+100 KEKQIVAVQTP

-126 DEETGDEVSAVITD
+126 DDETGDEVSAIITD

-145 SGDIIDW
+145 FEDIIDW

-162 ELPIVTLEPVGDAI
+162 ELPIVILDPVGDAI

-197 LCSCE
+197 LCCCE
-202 GEACSCTG
+202 GEACSSTG
-210 PMSMDSKD
+210 PMSMDSGD

-231 KCKDL
+231 KRKGL
-236 KESIEDDMEDEVVE
+236 KESVEEDMENVIAPPVE
-250 PPMEEDDIYDIDS
+250 EEDIYDIDE
-263 PEPLEGPEPMDSMEE
+263 PETVEE
-278 PTSEES
+278 PVNEVSEEEVVETS
-284 SEGLNED
+284 DED
-291 ELESSVKDWY
+291 ELNSSVKEWY
-301 LGSFEVDD
+301 LNSFDVDNLGS
-309 LGNEISEDVTFAD
+309 EISENVTFGD
-322 VMKCLEDHSDFYE
+322 VMRCLEEHNDFYE

-353 EILNVEPLIVYY
+353 EILNVEPLTVYY
-365 QWLRDDYDWFA
+365 QWLKDDYDWFA
-376 DIEEESMEEE
+376 DVEEDSVAEE

-391 EVIEEEDSEVDP
+391 AVDNEDPEIDP
-403 ELKKEFDSLDGDVD
+403 ELKEDFDSLEDEDADMKVEVEN
-417 IGIDRKLPKDLAEH
+417 LPKELAEH

-437 NILRIS
+437 NILREN

>member
-16 SKENPMDK
+16 SKGNPMD
-24 KNKIKESQ
+24 NINRVKEAQ

-46 DYDDVWFIADNRL
+46 EYDDVWFIADGRL

-100 KEKQIIAVQTP
+100 KEKQIVAVQTP
-111 DYPCLITGIFTDHCI
+111 DYPCLVTGIFTDHCI
-126 DEETGDEVSAVITD
+126 DDETGDEVSAIITD

-145 SGDIIDW
+145 FEDIIDW
-152 KRVLYWYVLP
+152 KKVLYWYVLP
-162 ELPIVTLEPVGDAI
+162 ELPIVILEPVGDAI

-202 GEACSCTG
+202 GEACSSTG
-210 PMSMDSKD
+210 PMSMDSGD

-231 KCKDL
+231 KRKGL
-236 KESIEDDMEDEVVE
+236 KESVEEDMENVVA
-250 PPMEEDDIYDIDS
+250 PPMEEEDIYDIDE
-263 PEPLEGPEPMDSMEE
+263 PETIEE
-278 PTSEES
+278 PVNEVSEEEVVETS
-284 SEGLNED
+284 DED
-291 ELESSVKDWY
+291 ELNSSVKEWY
-301 LGSFEVDD
+301 LNSFDVDNLGS
-309 LGNEISEDVTFAD
+309 EISENVTFGD
-322 VMKCLEDHSDFYE
+322 VMRCLEEHNDFYE

-353 EILNVEPLIVYY
+353 EILNVEPLTVYY
-365 QWLRDDYDWFA
+365 QWLKDDYDWFA
-376 DIEEESMEEE
+376 DVEEDSVAEE

-391 EVIEEEDSEVDP
+391 AVDNEDPEIDP
-403 ELKKEFDSLDGDVD
+403 ELKEDFDSLEDEDADMKVEVEN
-417 IGIDRKLPKDLAEH
+417 LPKELAEH

-437 NILRIS
+437 NILREN

>member
-16 SKENPMDK
+16 SKGNPMD
-24 KNKIKESQ
+24 NINRVKEAQ

-46 DYDDVWFIADNRL
+46 EYDDVWFIADGRL

-100 KEKQIIAVQTP
+100 KEKQIVAVQTP

-126 DEETGDEVSAVITD
+126 DDETGDEVSAIITD

-145 SGDIIDW
+145 FEDIIDW

-162 ELPIVTLEPVGDAI
+162 ELPIVILEPVGDAI

-197 LCSCE
+197 LCCCE
-202 GEACSCTG
+202 GEACSSTG
-210 PMSMDSKD
+210 PMSMDSGD

-224 NSNTLSE
+224 DSNTLSE
-231 KCKDL
+231 KCKGL
-236 KESIEDDMEDEVVE
+236 KESVEEDMENVVA
-250 PPMEEDDIYDIDS
+250 PPMEEEDIYDIDE
-263 PEPLEGPEPMDSMEE
+263 PETVEE
-278 PTSEES
+278 PVNEVSEEEVVETSEE
-284 SEGLNED
+284 D
-291 ELESSVKDWY
+291 ELNSSVKEWY
-301 LGSFEVDD
+301 LNSFDVDNLGS
-309 LGNEISEDVTFAD
+309 EISENVTFGD
-322 VMKCLEDHSDFYE
+322 VMRCLEEHNDFYE

-353 EILNVEPLIVYY
+353 EILNVEPLTVYY
-365 QWLRDDYDWFA
+365 QWLKDDYDWFA
-376 DIEEESMEEE
+376 DVEEDSVAEE

-391 EVIEEEDSEVDP
+391 AVDNEDPEIDP
-403 ELKKEFDSLDGDVD
+403 ELKVDFDSLEDEDADMKVEVEN
-417 IGIDRKLPKDLAEH
+417 LPKELAEH

-437 NILRIS
+437 NILREN

>member
-16 SKENPMDK
+16 SKRNPMD
-24 KNKIKESQ
+24 NINRVKEAQ

-46 DYDDVWFIADNRL
+46 EYDDVWFIADGRL

-100 KEKQIIAVQTP
+100 KEKQIVAVQTP
-111 DYPCLITGIFTDHCI
+111 DYPCLVTGIFTDHCI
-126 DEETGDEVSAVITD
+126 DDETGDEVSAIITD

-145 SGDIIDW
+145 FEDIIDW
-152 KRVLYWYVLP
+152 KKVLYWYVLP
-162 ELPIVTLEPVGDAI
+162 ELPIVILEPVGDAI

-202 GEACSCTG
+202 GEACSSTG
-210 PMSMDSKD
+210 PMSMDSGD

-231 KCKDL
+231 KRKGL
-236 KESIEDDMEDEVVE
+236 KESVEEDMENVVA
-250 PPMEEDDIYDIDS
+250 PPVEEEDIYDIDE
-263 PEPLEGPEPMDSMEE
+263 PETIEE
-278 PTSEES
+278 PVNEVSEEEVVETS
-284 SEGLNED
+284 DED
-291 ELESSVKDWY
+291 ELNSSVKEWY
-301 LGSFEVDD
+301 LNSFDVDNLGS
-309 LGNEISEDVTFAD
+309 EISENVTFGD
-322 VMKCLEDHSDFYE
+322 VMRCLEEHNDFYE

-353 EILNVEPLIVYY
+353 EILNVEPLTVYY
-365 QWLRDDYDWFA
+365 QWLKDDYDWFA
-376 DIEEESMEEE
+376 DVEEDSVAEE

-391 EVIEEEDSEVDP
+391 AVDNEDPEIDP
-403 ELKKEFDSLDGDVD
+403 ELKEDFDSLEDEDADMKVEVEN
-417 IGIDRKLPKDLAEH
+417 LPKELAEH

-437 NILRIS
+437 NILREN

>member
-16 SKENPMDK
+16 SKGNPMD
-24 KNKIKESQ
+24 NINRVKEAQ

-46 DYDDVWFIADNRL
+46 EYDDVWFIADGRL

-100 KEKQIIAVQTP
+100 KEKQIVAVQTP
-111 DYPCLITGIFTDHCI
+111 DYPCLVTGIFTDHCI
-126 DEETGDEVSAVITD
+126 DEETGDEVSAIITD

-145 SGDIIDW
+145 FEDIIDW
-152 KRVLYWYVLP
+152 KKVLYWYVLP
-162 ELPIVTLEPVGDAI
+162 ELPIVILEPVGDAI

-202 GEACSCTG
+202 GEACSSTG
-210 PMSMDSKD
+210 PMSMDSGD

-231 KCKDL
+231 KRKGL
-236 KESIEDDMEDEVVE
+236 KESVEEDMENVVA
-250 PPMEEDDIYDIDS
+250 PPVEEEDIYDIDE
-263 PEPLEGPEPMDSMEE
+263 PETIEE
-278 PTSEES
+278 PVNEVSEEEVVETS
-284 SEGLNED
+284 DED
-291 ELESSVKDWY
+291 ELNSSVKEWY
-301 LGSFEVDD
+301 LNSFDVDNLGS
-309 LGNEISEDVTFAD
+309 EISENVTFGD
-322 VMKCLEDHSDFYE
+322 VMRCLEEHNDFYE

-353 EILNVEPLIVYY
+353 EILNVEPLTVYY
-365 QWLRDDYDWFA
+365 QWLKDDYDWFA
-376 DIEEESMEEE
+376 DVEEDSVAEE

-391 EVIEEEDSEVDP
+391 AVDNEDPEIDP
-403 ELKKEFDSLDGDVD
+403 ELKEDFDSLEDEDADMKVEVEN
-417 IGIDRKLPKDLAEH
+417 LPKELAEH

-437 NILRIS
+437 NILREN

>member
-16 SKENPMDK
+16 SKGNPMD
-24 KNKIKESQ
+24 NINRVKEAQ

-46 DYDDVWFIADNRL
+46 EYDDVWFIADGRL

-100 KEKQIIAVQTP
+100 KEKQIVAVQTP

-126 DEETGDEVSAVITD
+126 DDETGDEVSAIITD

-145 SGDIIDW
+145 FEDIIDW

-162 ELPIVTLEPVGDAI
+162 ELPIVILDPVGDAI
-176 TIALPDTEE
+176 TVALPDTEE
-185 VIVDRTGVTTND
+185 VIVDKTGVTTND
-197 LCSCE
+197 LCCCE
-202 GEACSCTG
+202 GEACSSTG
-210 PMSMDSKD
+210 PMSMDSGD

-231 KCKDL
+231 KRKGL
-236 KESIEDDMEDEVVE
+236 KESVEEDMENVIAPPVE
-250 PPMEEDDIYDIDS
+250 EEDIYDIDE
-263 PEPLEGPEPMDSMEE
+263 PETVEE
-278 PTSEES
+278 PINEVSEEEVVETS
-284 SEGLNED
+284 DED
-291 ELESSVKDWY
+291 ELNSSVKEWY
-301 LGSFEVDD
+301 LNSFDVDNLGS
-309 LGNEISEDVTFAD
+309 EISEDITFGD
-322 VMKCLEDHSDFYE
+322 VMRCLEEHNDFYD

-353 EILNVEPLIVYY
+353 EILNVEPLTVYY
-365 QWLRDDYDWFA
+365 QWLKDDYDWFA
-376 DIEEESMEEE
+376 DVEEDSVEEE

-391 EVIEEEDSEVDP
+391 AVDNEDLEIDP
-403 ELKKEFDSLDGDVD
+403 ELKEDFDSLEDEDADMKVEVEN
-417 IGIDRKLPKDLAEH
+417 LPKELAEH

-437 NILRIS
+437 NILREN

>member
-16 SKENPMDK
+16 SKGNPMD
-24 KNKIKESQ
+24 NINRVKEAQ

-46 DYDDVWFIADNRL
+46 EYDDVWFIADGRL

-100 KEKQIIAVQTP
+100 KEKQIVAVQTP

-126 DEETGDEVSAVITD
+126 DDETGDEVSAIITD

-145 SGDIIDW
+145 FEDIIDW

-162 ELPIVTLEPVGDAI
+162 ELPIVILDPVGDAI

-197 LCSCE
+197 LCCCE
-202 GEACSCTG
+202 GEACSSTG
-210 PMSMDSKD
+210 PMSMDSGD

-231 KCKDL
+231 KCKGL
-236 KESIEDDMEDEVVE
+236 KESVEEDMENVVA
-250 PPMEEDDIYDIDS
+250 PPIEEEDIYDIDE
-263 PEPLEGPEPMDSMEE
+263 PETVEE
-278 PTSEES
+278 PVNEVSEEEVVETS
-284 SEGLNED
+284 DED
-291 ELESSVKDWY
+291 ELNSSVKEWY
-301 LGSFEVDD
+301 LNSFDVDNLGS
-309 LGNEISEDVTFAD
+309 EISENVTFGD
-322 VMKCLEDHSDFYE
+322 VMRCLEEHNDFYE

-353 EILNVEPLIVYY
+353 EILNVEPLTVYY
-365 QWLRDDYDWFA
+365 QWLKDDYDWFA
-376 DIEEESMEEE
+376 DVEEDSVAEE

-391 EVIEEEDSEVDP
+391 AVDNEDPEIDP
-403 ELKKEFDSLDGDVD
+403 ELKEDFDSLEDEDADMKVEVEN
-417 IGIDRKLPKDLAEH
+417 LPKELAEH

-437 NILRIS
+437 NILREN

>member
-16 SKENPMDK
+16 SKGNPMD
-24 KNKIKESQ
+24 NINRVKEAQ

-46 DYDDVWFIADNRL
+46 EYDDVWFIADGRL

-100 KEKQIIAVQTP
+100 KEKQIVAVQTP

-126 DEETGDEVSAVITD
+126 DDETGDEVSAIITD

-145 SGDIIDW
+145 FEDIIDW

-162 ELPIVTLEPVGDAI
+162 ELPIVILEPVGDAI

-197 LCSCE
+197 LCCCE
-202 GEACSCTG
+202 GEACSSTG
-210 PMSMDSKD
+210 PMSMDSGD

-231 KCKDL
+231 KCKGL
-236 KESIEDDMEDEVVE
+236 KESVEEDMENVVA
-250 PPMEEDDIYDIDS
+250 PPMEEEDIYDIDE
-263 PEPLEGPEPMDSMEE
+263 PETVEE
-278 PTSEES
+278 PVNEVSEEEVVETS
-284 SEGLNED
+284 DED
-291 ELESSVKDWY
+291 ELNSSVKEWY
-301 LGSFEVDD
+301 LNSFDVDNLGS
-309 LGNEISEDVTFAD
+309 EISENVTFGD
-322 VMKCLEDHSDFYE
+322 VMRCLEEHNDFYE

-353 EILNVEPLIVYY
+353 EILNVEPLTVYY
-365 QWLRDDYDWFA
+365 QWLKDDYDWFA
-376 DIEEESMEEE
+376 DVEEDSVEEE

-391 EVIEEEDSEVDP
+391 AVDNEDPEIDP
-403 ELKKEFDSLDGDVD
+403 ELKEDFDSLEDEDADMKVEVEN
-417 IGIDRKLPKDLAEH
+417 LPKELAEH

-437 NILRIS
+437 NILREN

>member
-16 SKENPMDK
+16 SKGNPMD
-24 KNKIKESQ
+24 NINRVKEAQ

-46 DYDDVWFIADNRL
+46 EYDDVWFIADGRL

-67 QQLFCMADGFGVELK
+67 QQMFCMADGFGVELK

-100 KEKQIIAVQTP
+100 KEKQIVAVQTP
-111 DYPCLITGIFTDHCI
+111 DYPCLVTGIFTDHCI
-126 DEETGDEVSAVITD
+126 DEETGDEVSAIITD

-145 SGDIIDW
+145 FEDIIDW
-152 KRVLYWYVLP
+152 KKVLYWYVLP
-162 ELPIVTLEPVGDAI
+162 ELPIVILEPVGDAI

-202 GEACSCTG
+202 GEACSSTG
-210 PMSMDSKD
+210 PMSMDSGD

-231 KCKDL
+231 KRKGL
-236 KESIEDDMEDEVVE
+236 KESVEEDMENVVA
-250 PPMEEDDIYDIDS
+250 PPVEEEDIYDIDE
-263 PEPLEGPEPMDSMEE
+263 PETVEE
-278 PTSEES
+278 PVNEVSEEEVVETS
-284 SEGLNED
+284 DED
-291 ELESSVKDWY
+291 ELNSSVKEWY
-301 LGSFEVDD
+301 LNSFDVDNLGS
-309 LGNEISEDVTFAD
+309 EISEDVTFGD
-322 VMKCLEDHSDFYE
+322 IMRCLEEHNDFYD

-353 EILNVEPLIVYY
+353 EILNVEPLTVYY
-365 QWLRDDYDWFA
+365 QWLKDDYDWFA
-376 DIEEESMEEE
+376 DVEEDSVEEE
-386 PIEEE
+386 PVEEE
-391 EVIEEEDSEVDP
+391 AVDNEDLEIDP
-403 ELKKEFDSLDGDVD
+403 ELKEDFDSLEDEDTDMKVEVEN
-417 IGIDRKLPKDLAEH
+417 LPKELAEH

-437 NILRIS
+437 NILREN

>member
-16 SKENPMDK
+16 SKGNPMD
-24 KNKIKESQ
+24 NINRVKEAQ

-46 DYDDVWFIADNRL
+46 EYDDVWFIADGRL

-100 KEKQIIAVQTP
+100 KEKQIVAVQTP

-126 DEETGDEVSAVITD
+126 DDETGDEVSAIITD

-145 SGDIIDW
+145 FEDIIDW

-162 ELPIVTLEPVGDAI
+162 ELPIVILEPVGDAI

-197 LCSCE
+197 LCCCE
-202 GEACSCTG
+202 GEACSSTG
-210 PMSMDSKD
+210 PMSMDSGD

-231 KCKDL
+231 KCKGL
-236 KESIEDDMEDEVVE
+236 KESVEEDMENVVA
-250 PPMEEDDIYDIDS
+250 PPVEEEDIYDIDE
-263 PEPLEGPEPMDSMEE
+263 PETVEE
-278 PTSEES
+278 PVNEVSEEEVVETSEE
-284 SEGLNED
+284 D
-291 ELESSVKDWY
+291 ELNSSVKEWY
-301 LGSFEVDD
+301 LNSFDVDNLGS
-309 LGNEISEDVTFAD
+309 EISENVTFGD
-322 VMKCLEDHSDFYE
+322 VMRCLEEHNDFYE

-353 EILNVEPLIVYY
+353 EILNVEPLTVYY
-365 QWLRDDYDWFA
+365 QWLKDDYDWFA
-376 DIEEESMEEE
+376 DVEEDSVEEE

-391 EVIEEEDSEVDP
+391 AVDNEDPEIDP
-403 ELKKEFDSLDGDVD
+403 ELKEDFDSLEDEDADMKVEVEN
-417 IGIDRKLPKDLAEH
+417 LPKELAEH

-437 NILRIS
+437 NILREN

>member
-16 SKENPMDK
+16 SKGNPMD
-24 KNKIKESQ
+24 NINRVKEAQ

-46 DYDDVWFIADNRL
+46 EYDDVWFIADGRL

-100 KEKQIIAVQTP
+100 KEKQIVAVQTP

-126 DEETGDEVSAVITD
+126 DDETGDEVSAIITD

-145 SGDIIDW
+145 FEDIIDW

-162 ELPIVTLEPVGDAI
+162 ELPIVILDPVGDAI

-197 LCSCE
+197 LCCCE
-202 GEACSCTG
+202 GEACSSTG
-210 PMSMDSKD
+210 PMSMDSGD

-231 KCKDL
+231 KCKGL
-236 KESIEDDMEDEVVE
+236 KESVEEDMENVVAL
-250 PPMEEDDIYDIDS
+250 PMEEEDIYDIDE
-263 PEPLEGPEPMDSMEE
+263 PETVEE
-278 PTSEES
+278 PVNEVSEEEVVETS
-284 SEGLNED
+284 DED
-291 ELESSVKDWY
+291 ELNSSVKEWY
-301 LGSFEVDD
+301 LNSFDVDNLGS
-309 LGNEISEDVTFAD
+309 EISENVTFGD
-322 VMKCLEDHSDFYE
+322 VMRCLEEHNDFYE

-353 EILNVEPLIVYY
+353 EILNVEPLTVYY
-365 QWLRDDYDWFA
+365 QWLKDDYDWFA
-376 DIEEESMEEE
+376 DVEEDSVAEE

-391 EVIEEEDSEVDP
+391 AVDNEDPEIDP
-403 ELKKEFDSLDGDVD
+403 ELKEDFDSLEDEDADMKVEVEN
-417 IGIDRKLPKDLAEH
+417 LPKELAEH

-437 NILRIS
+437 NILREN

>member
-16 SKENPMDK
+16 SKGNPMD
-24 KNKIKESQ
+24 NINRVKEAQ

-46 DYDDVWFIADNRL
+46 EYDDVWFIADGRL

-100 KEKQIIAVQTP
+100 KEKQIVAVQTP

-126 DEETGDEVSAVITD
+126 DDETGDEVSAIITD

-145 SGDIIDW
+145 FEDIIDW

-162 ELPIVTLEPVGDAI
+162 ELPIAILEPVGDAI

-197 LCSCE
+197 LCCCE
-202 GEACSCTG
+202 GEACSSTG
-210 PMSMDSKD
+210 PMSMDSGD

-231 KCKDL
+231 KCKGL
-236 KESIEDDMEDEVVE
+236 KESVEEDMENVVA
-250 PPMEEDDIYDIDS
+250 PPIEEEDIYDIDE
-263 PEPLEGPEPMDSMEE
+263 PETVEE
-278 PTSEES
+278 PVNEVSEEEVVETS
-284 SEGLNED
+284 DED
-291 ELESSVKDWY
+291 ELNSSVKEWY
-301 LGSFEVDD
+301 LNSFDVDNLGS
-309 LGNEISEDVTFAD
+309 EISENVTFGD
-322 VMKCLEDHSDFYE
+322 VMRCLEEHNDFYE

-353 EILNVEPLIVYY
+353 EILNVEPLTVYY
-365 QWLRDDYDWFA
+365 QWLKDDYDWFA
-376 DIEEESMEEE
+376 DVEEDSVAEE

-391 EVIEEEDSEVDP
+391 AVDNEDPEIDP
-403 ELKKEFDSLDGDVD
+403 ELKEDFDSLEDEDADMKVEVEN
-417 IGIDRKLPKDLAEH
+417 LPKELAEH

-437 NILRIS
+437 NILREN

>member
-16 SKENPMDK
+16 SKGNPMD
-24 KNKIKESQ
+24 NINRVKEAQ

-46 DYDDVWFIADNRL
+46 EYDDVWFIADGRL

-100 KEKQIIAVQTP
+100 KEKQIVAVQTP

-126 DEETGDEVSAVITD
+126 DDETGDEVSAIITD

-145 SGDIIDW
+145 FEDIIDW

-162 ELPIVTLEPVGDAI
+162 ELPIVILEPVGDAI

-197 LCSCE
+197 LCCCE
-202 GEACSCTG
+202 GEACSSTG
-210 PMSMDSKD
+210 PMSMDSGD

-231 KCKDL
+231 KCKGL
-236 KESIEDDMEDEVVE
+236 KESVEEDMENVVA
-250 PPMEEDDIYDIDS
+250 PPMEEEDIYDIDE
-263 PEPLEGPEPMDSMEE
+263 PETVEE
-278 PTSEES
+278 PVNEVSEEEVVETS
-284 SEGLNED
+284 DED
-291 ELESSVKDWY
+291 ELNSSVKEWY
-301 LGSFEVDD
+301 LNSFDVDNLGS
-309 LGNEISEDVTFAD
+309 EISENVTFGD
-322 VMKCLEDHSDFYE
+322 VMRCLEEHNDFYE

-353 EILNVEPLIVYY
+353 EILNVEPLTVYY
-365 QWLRDDYDWFA
+365 QWLKDDYDWFA
-376 DIEEESMEEE
+376 DVEEDSVAEE
-386 PIEEE
+386 PIEGEA
-391 EVIEEEDSEVDP
+391 VDNEDPEIDP
-403 ELKKEFDSLDGDVD
+403 ELKEDFDSLEDEDADMKVEVEN
-417 IGIDRKLPKDLAEH
+417 LPKELAEH

-437 NILRIS
+437 NILREN

>member
-16 SKENPMDK
+16 SKGNPMD
-24 KNKIKESQ
+24 NINRVKEAQ

-46 DYDDVWFIADNRL
+46 EYDDVWFIADGRL

-100 KEKQIIAVQTP
+100 KEKQIVAVQTP

-126 DEETGDEVSAVITD
+126 DDETGDEVSAIITD

-145 SGDIIDW
+145 FEDIIDW

-162 ELPIVTLEPVGDAI
+162 ELPIVILDPVGDAI

-197 LCSCE
+197 LCCCE
-202 GEACSCTG
+202 GEACSSTG
-210 PMSMDSKD
+210 PMSMDSGD

-231 KCKDL
+231 KCKGL
-236 KESIEDDMEDEVVE
+236 KESVEEDMENVVA
-250 PPMEEDDIYDIDS
+250 PPMEEEDIYDIDE
-263 PEPLEGPEPMDSMEE
+263 PETVEE
-278 PTSEES
+278 PVNEVTEEEVVETSD
-284 SEGLNED
+284 ED
-291 ELESSVKDWY
+291 ELNSSVKEWY
-301 LGSFEVDD
+301 LNSFDVDNLGS
-309 LGNEISEDVTFAD
+309 EISENVTFGD
-322 VMKCLEDHSDFYE
+322 VMRCLEEHNDFYE

-353 EILNVEPLIVYY
+353 EILNVEPLTVYY
-365 QWLRDDYDWFA
+365 QWLKDDYDWFA
-376 DIEEESMEEE
+376 DVEEDSVEEE
-386 PIEEE
+386 PVEEE
-391 EVIEEEDSEVDP
+391 AVDNEDLEIDP
-403 ELKKEFDSLDGDVD
+403 ELKEDFDSLEDEDADMKVEVEN
-417 IGIDRKLPKDLAEH
+417 LPKELAEH

-437 NILRIS
+437 NILREN